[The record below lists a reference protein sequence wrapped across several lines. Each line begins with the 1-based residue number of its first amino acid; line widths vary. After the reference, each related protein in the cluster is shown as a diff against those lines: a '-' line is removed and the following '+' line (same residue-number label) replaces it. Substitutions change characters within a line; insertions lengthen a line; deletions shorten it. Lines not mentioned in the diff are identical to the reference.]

1 LALSL
6 PHELF
11 QALINFSRTNDTKT
25 VECDI
30 YRIIDISLLILN
42 NKNKDKVEIK
52 KEYTKQDFK
61 LTGNERQLH
70 QVMVN
75 LLLKHIAINC

>member
-1 LALSL
+1 M
-6 PHELF
+6 
-11 QALINFSRTNDTKT
+11 
-25 VECDI
+25 
-30 YRIIDISLLILN
+30 LN

-61 LTGNERQLH
+61 LTGNERQLY